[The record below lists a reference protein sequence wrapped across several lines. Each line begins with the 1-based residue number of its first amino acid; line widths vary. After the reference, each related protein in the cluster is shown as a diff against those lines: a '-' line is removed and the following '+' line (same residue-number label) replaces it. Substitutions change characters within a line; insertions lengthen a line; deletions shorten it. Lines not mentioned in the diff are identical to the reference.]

1 MQFPTQPEG
10 VTQDKHLPVLE
21 NNNSQ
26 VDPMSALGNPI
37 LDMEVAEPQNN
48 ISRAS
53 VAADGG
59 GSINTEAVVL
69 HKSIQSSLAALHDTS
84 KHHPPSSHQAI
95 H

>member
-1 MQFPTQPEG
+1 MQFPAQSEG
-10 VTQDKHLPVLE
+10 VAQDKHLPFPE

-26 VDPMSALGNPI
+26 ADPMSALGNPI
-37 LDMEVAEPQNN
+37 VDMEVAEPQNN

-59 GSINTEAVVL
+59 ASINTEAVVL

-84 KHHPPSSHQAI
+84 KHHPPLLTSAI